1 VKNPCPIQPLKHR
14 QLLRTEY
21 DNSYVS
27 KQLNM
32 SQIKVLV
39 FSEELARE
47 GIEKYINALMR
58 GREFRPHSYVIVAR
72 GTGNAAER
80 YLRAVEPELESNPA
94 KYYEMLLSAYT
105 YTGFTANTSLTN
117 FYKNMV
123 SESTQPLAVLAD
135 ISKFEKSDDIN
146 MDNSSYQEKGREF
159 PLEGDFKAGDMPKVG
174 TIKSEVM
181 GLPFSTVQKWWES
194 LTVKKHSF
202 N

>member
-1 VKNPCPIQPLKHR
+1 MGSKTKKSFTVLLAFIMSFSVTGCFDKREIDDLVNPIAIGFDKGSNHSVRMTLQIAIPTKVAGGGEGGGGGGGEESVSYTTVEAPSIYSGLNMI
-14 QLLRTEY
+14 
-21 DNSYVS
+21 NSYVS

-117 FYKNMV
+117 FYK
-123 SESTQPLAVLAD
+123 
-135 ISKFEKSDDIN
+135 I
-146 MDNSSYQEKGREF
+146 
-159 PLEGDFKAGDMPKVG
+159 
-174 TIKSEVM
+174 
-181 GLPFSTVQKWWES
+181 W
-194 LTVKKHSF
+194 
-202 N
+202 